1 MSFAIRDLELFLK
14 VAALGRLSKVAKANG
29 EGDATVAGAIRR
41 LETEVGMQLLERG
54 GQGVFLTPFGHE
66 FLGRAH
72 QISVRHRDLVRHL
85 DDVRAGQ
92 AGVFRVGGTI
102 ATLRLLIEPALAR
115 LHARRPG
122 VRTELA
128 TAATESLL
136 EQLVQG
142 QIDVAVLPTMDKTP
156 PPCRQTRIWRGH
168 LVPVVR
174 SGHPLARLNPLR
186 IDHLAGYSWILPTGN
201 PVLREEFR
209 RVFDSAGMAFPH
221 VSIESTMGM
230 LTDRPSPLSLQ
241 TDLITYM
248 AKPVADAFADSV
260 QVLPLA
266 QLWQPMGASAMS
278 RADGYWS
285 PALDEFVESLSAVG
299 ESGVVWP

>member
-1 MSFAIRDLELFLK
+1 MSFAIRDLELFLS
-14 VAALGRLSKVAKANG
+14 VAELGQFSKVAKAKG
-29 EGDATVAGAIRR
+29 GGDATVAGTIRR

-66 FLGRAH
+66 FLKRAH
-72 QISVRHRDLVRHL
+72 QICARHRDLVRHL
-85 DDVRAGQ
+85 DDVRTGEAGI
-92 AGVFRVGGTI
+92 FRIGGTI

-115 LHARRPG
+115 LHIKLPG

-128 TAATESLL
+128 TASTEALL
-136 EQLVQG
+136 EQLLQG
-142 QIDVAVLPTMDKTP
+142 QIDVAVLPSMERTP
-156 PPCRQTRIWRGH
+156 SQFKQTRIWSGH

-174 SGHPLARLNPLR
+174 SGHPLTRLNPLQ
-186 IDHLAGYSWILPTGN
+186 IKDLTSYSWILPTGN
-201 PVLREEFR
+201 PVLREGFR
-209 RVFDSAGMAFPH
+209 MVFAGAGMDFPR
-221 VSIESTMGM
+221 VAIESTMGM

-248 AKPVADAFADSV
+248 AKPVADVFAGSV
-260 QVLPLA
+260 EVLPLE

-285 PALDEFVESLSAVG
+285 PALDEFVASLVAVG
-299 ESGVVWP
+299 ESGVVRP

>member
-1 MSFAIRDLELFLK
+1 MSFAIRDLELFLS
-14 VAALGRLSKVAKANG
+14 VAELGQLSKVAKANG
-29 EGDATVAGAIRR
+29 GGDATVASAIRR

-54 GQGVFLTPFGHE
+54 GQGVFLTPFGQE
-66 FLGRAH
+66 FLRRAH
-72 QISVRHRDLVRHL
+72 QICASHRDLVRHL
-85 DDVRAGQ
+85 DDVRAGE

-115 LHARRPG
+115 LHVKLPG

-128 TAATESLL
+128 TASTESLL
-136 EQLVQG
+136 EQLLQG
-142 QIDVAVLPTMDKTP
+142 QIDVAVLPAMEKTP
-156 PPCRQTRIWRGH
+156 PRFRQTRIWSGH

-174 SGHPLARLNPLR
+174 SGHPLTRLNPPQ
-186 IDHLAGYSWILPTGN
+186 IEDLAAYSWILPTGN

-209 RVFDSAGMAFPH
+209 LVFAGAGMDFPH

-248 AKPVADAFADSV
+248 AKPVADVFTGSV
-260 QVLPLA
+260 EVLPLER
-266 QLWQPMGASAMS
+266 LWQPMGASAMS
-278 RADGYWS
+278 RVDGYWS
-285 PALDEFVESLSAVG
+285 PALDEFVGSLVAVG
-299 ESGVVWP
+299 ESGVVRP